1 METAT
6 LGAHSAGPSLAPI
19 GGFGTVR
26 APAREV
32 VAMCREEQTDLR
44 AGRGRRGA
52 DRGGPDAR
60 CDRRP
65 ARRASANHPAMGGP
79 RPGFRERYAKARRFA
94 HEMLHDELQDA
105 IVRSGASLSAAYEAR
120 RWLMRRVPKKYGRLP
135 PERRPDLLGALVE
148 AHGCGRL
155 ARP

>member
-1 METAT
+1 
-6 LGAHSAGPSLAPI
+6 
-19 GGFGTVR
+19 VR
-26 APAREV
+26 SKLTCA
-32 VAMCREEQTDLR
+32 R
-44 AGRGRRGA
+44 AGAAEGLIAEGLTLDAIA
-52 DRGGPDAR
+52 DRLGVHRRTILRWVARDA
-60 CDRRP
+60 
-65 ARRASANHPAMGGP
+65 
-79 RPGFRERYAKARRFA
+79 GFRERYARARRYA